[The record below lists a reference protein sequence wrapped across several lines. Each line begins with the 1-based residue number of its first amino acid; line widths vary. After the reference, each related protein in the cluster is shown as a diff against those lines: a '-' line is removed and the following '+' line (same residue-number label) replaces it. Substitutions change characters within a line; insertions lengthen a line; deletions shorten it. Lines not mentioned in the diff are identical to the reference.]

1 MRNTKLIQSCSD
13 SIKRFPL
20 RPERKEEEVREWVL
34 KEIALLFDVMDEA
47 MYYTLNTVSRWDFWE
62 IGTGAMKVQDINQ
75 CLSLGPAV
83 VKDCVNTP
91 GLL

>member
-20 RPERKEEEVREWVL
+20 RPERKKEEVHEWVL

-47 MYYTLNTVSRWDFWE
+47 MFYTLNTVSRWDF
-62 IGTGAMKVQDINQ
+62 
-75 CLSLGPAV
+75 
-83 VKDCVNTP
+83 
-91 GLL
+91 